1 MGSLQLIMS
10 KSGVLRKKAMQKW
23 SQQVV
28 LSTIS
33 SIWLGDWF
41 MCIIQDGNILNLQ
54 SEEQEL
60 IYHL

>member
-28 LSTIS
+28 LYAIS
-33 SIWLGDWF
+33 SLWLGDWF